1 MDDYNNSRNQI
12 SEIISKVKYRKVL
25 PILITIIFFVVSSY
39 VAFIVENPSQ
49 DADLLFYFYSGQEI
63 IYGDK
68 ENVHIFN
75 APVGWPVLLAATD
88 SIVKD
93 PFITAKLFSV
103 IFGSGIV
110 LMSYFII
117 RNIFEEKVAILG
129 QILIA
134 VTPLLHVEV
143 IITHSEML
151 PTFLIFMSFYFI
163 TKKQLLQKHIIL
175 CGVFLGLSFMLRPQ
189 SLLIAGGTMM
199 FIVFFV
205 KKQKKRILFYFMLF
219 FLLSISP
226 LLIYNISVTGNLI
239 DINPNFYA
247 TYSSGS
253 KSIQEISKNVIAQD
267 EPNQYNIKSIIN
279 NLKNYFDVYPKNLFY
294 HNSHNVF
301 NLGLGYDNFSTLPF
315 IPFSGILFVLGGIMG
330 VFKYDLRKIHFSWI
344 LGIPI
349 ILSIWLI
356 AINKIE
362 EYFLVPIIFPVVI
375 LGLLSIKKIDN
386 NILAL
391 LIPSLFF
398 MLSISMVIIGNGWD
412 MFGILIIPS
421 TFSAFFIIKIIPKI
435 ILKIQNKCKLKSHK
449 IIKITTLSIMLII
462 IIGIIIAN
470 LASSVMIEKNILFG
484 EPVDYHNL
492 LPLEQEYELNSS
504 KYVEIGEILSKEPD
518 IENKI
523 VMADNNNYAYYAN
536 SKYLWTQFNEGDEN
550 DTIESF
556 IKRENW
562 SNYEIKIGN
571 TVNIPPDR
579 NGIYD
584 PIPDYLIYDG
594 KLKHITKNLQ
604 ILENPNDPRIP
615 ENFELIYRS
624 DKTGIMIYKIE
635 SKMTFNLKN

>member
-1 MDDYNNSRNQI
+1 MNDHNNSTNQI
-12 SEIISKVKYRKVL
+12 SEIIFKSKYCKLL
-25 PILITIIFFVVSSY
+25 PIIITITFFVISSY
-39 VAFIVENPSQ
+39 VAFIVDSPSQ
-49 DADLLFYFYSGQEI
+49 DSDLLYYFYTGKEI

-68 ENVHIFN
+68 ENVEIFN
-75 APVGWPVLLAATD
+75 APVGWPVLLAAVD

-93 PFITAKLFSV
+93 PFITSKLFSV

-117 RNIFEEKVAILG
+117 RNVFGEKVAILG
-129 QILIA
+129 QSLIA
-134 VTPLLHVEV
+134 VTPLLHAEV
-143 IITHSEML
+143 IMTHSEML

-175 CGVFLGLSFMLRPQ
+175 CGAFLGLSFMLRPQ
-189 SLLIAGGTMM
+189 SLFIAVGTIM

-205 KKQKKRILFYFMLF
+205 KKQKKRIIFCFVLF
-219 FLLSISP
+219 FLLCISP

-239 DINPNFYA
+239 DNNPNLYA
-247 TYSSGS
+247 SMES
-253 KSIQEISKNVIAQD
+253 KSESNKEIFKNEVVQD
-267 EPNQYNIKSIIN
+267 GFNQDNIKNIIN
-279 NLKNYFDVYPKNLFY
+279 NLKNYFNTYPENLF
-294 HNSHNVF
+294 HNNSHYVF
-301 NLGLGYDNFSTLPF
+301 NLGLGHNNFSTLPF
-315 IPFSGILFVLGGIMG
+315 IPFSGILFILGGIMG
-330 VFKYDLRKIHFSWI
+330 VFKYDLRKIHFSWVF
-344 LGIPI
+344 GIPI

-356 AINKIE
+356 TINKIE
-362 EYFLVPIIFPVVI
+362 EYFLLPIIFPAVI
-375 LGLLSIKKIDN
+375 LGLFSIKKVDN

-398 MLSISMVIIGNGWD
+398 VLSISIVRIQSGWD

-435 ILKIQNKCKLKSHK
+435 ILKIQNKCKLKCHK
-449 IIKITTLSIMLII
+449 IIKKTTLSIMLII
-462 IIGIIIAN
+462 IIGIIITN
-470 LASSVMIEKNILFG
+470 VTSSVMLEKHLLFD

-492 LPLEQEYELNSS
+492 LPLEQEYELMSS
-504 KYVEIGEILSKEPD
+504 KYVEIGEILSKEPN

-523 VMADNNNYAYYAN
+523 VMANSNNYAHYAN
-536 SKYLWTQFNEGDEN
+536 SKFLYTQFNEGDKN

-562 SNYEIKIGN
+562 SKYEIKIAN

-594 KLKHITKNLQ
+594 NIDVKKNLQ
-604 ILENPNDPRIP
+604 VLKNPNDPRIP

-635 SKMTFNLKN
+635 

>member
-1 MDDYNNSRNQI
+1 MDDHNNSTNQI
-12 SEIISKVKYRKVL
+12 SGIISKVKYRKVL

-49 DADLLFYFYSGQEI
+49 DADLLFYFYNGQEI

-75 APVGWPVLLAATD
+75 APVGWPILLAATD

-117 RNIFEEKVAILG
+117 RNVFEEKVAILG
-129 QILIA
+129 QSLIA
-134 VTPLLHVEV
+134 VAPLLHAEV

-189 SLLIAGGTMM
+189 SLLIAGGIMM

-205 KKQKKRILFYFMLF
+205 KKQKKRIIFYFMLF

-239 DINPNFYA
+239 DNNPNFYA
-247 TYSSGS
+247 TYGS
-253 KSIQEISKNVIAQD
+253 DSESIQEIFKNKVTQD
-267 EPNQYNIKSIIN
+267 EPNQDNIKSIIN
-279 NLKNYFDVYPKNLFY
+279 NLKNYFDTYPKNLFY
-294 HNSHNVF
+294 NNSHFVF
-301 NLGLGYDNFSTLPF
+301 NLGLGYNNFSTLPF

-330 VFKYDLRKIHFSWI
+330 VFKYDFRKIHFSWI

-362 EYFLVPIIFPVVI
+362 EYVLVPIIFPVVI

-398 MLSISMVIIGNGWD
+398 MLSISPFIILSGWD

-449 IIKITTLSIMLII
+449 IIKKTALSIMLII

-470 LASSVMIEKNILFG
+470 LTSSVMIEKHLLFD

-492 LPLEQEYELNSS
+492 LPLKQEYELNAS

-523 VMADNNNYAYYAN
+523 VMADNNNYAHYAN

-562 SNYEIKIGN
+562 SNYEIKIAN

-594 KLKHITKNLQ
+594 NMDIKKNLQ

>member
-1 MDDYNNSRNQI
+1 MNDHNNSTDQI
-12 SEIISKVKYRKVL
+12 SEITFKSKYGKLL
-25 PILITIIFFVVSSY
+25 PILITITFFVISSY
-39 VAFIVENPSQ
+39 VAFVVDNPSQ
-49 DADLLFYFYSGQEI
+49 DSDLLYYFYSGQEI

-68 ENVHIFN
+68 ENVQIFN
-75 APVGWPVLLAATD
+75 APVGWPILLAAVD

-93 PFITAKLFSV
+93 PFITSKLFSV

-117 RNIFEEKVAILG
+117 RNVFGEKVAILG
-129 QILIA
+129 QSLIA
-134 VTPLLHVEV
+134 VTPLLHAEV
-143 IITHSEML
+143 IITHSEIL

-175 CGVFLGLSFMLRPQ
+175 CGAFLGLSFMLRPQ
-189 SLLIAGGTMM
+189 SLFIAVGTIM

-205 KKQKKRILFYFMLF
+205 KKQKKRIIFCFVLF
-219 FLLSISP
+219 FLLCISP

-239 DINPNFYA
+239 DNNPNLYA
-247 TYSSGS
+247 SIES
-253 KSIQEISKNVIAQD
+253 KSESNKEIFKNEVVQD
-267 EPNQYNIKSIIN
+267 GFNQDNIKNIIN
-279 NLKNYFDVYPKNLFY
+279 NLKNYFNTYPENLF
-294 HNSHNVF
+294 HNNSHYVF
-301 NLGLGYDNFSTLPF
+301 NLGLGHNNFSTLPF
-315 IPFSGILFVLGGIMG
+315 IPFSGILFILGGIMG
-330 VFKYDLRKIHFSWI
+330 VFKYDLRKIHFSWVF
-344 LGIPI
+344 GIPI

-356 AINKIE
+356 TINKIE
-362 EYFLVPIIFPVVI
+362 EYFLLPIIFPAVI
-375 LGLLSIKKIDN
+375 LGLFSIKKVDN

-398 MLSISMVIIGNGWD
+398 VLSISIVRIQSGWD

-435 ILKIQNKCKLKSHK
+435 ILKIQNKCKLKSYK
-449 IIKITTLSIMLII
+449 IIKKTTLSIMLII
-462 IIGIIIAN
+462 IIGIIITN
-470 LASSVMIEKNILFG
+470 VTSSVMLEKHLLFD

-492 LPLEQEYELNSS
+492 LPLEQEYELMSS
-504 KYVEIGEILSKEPD
+504 KYVEIGEILSKEPN

-523 VMADNNNYAYYAN
+523 VMANNNNYAHYAN
-536 SKYLWTQFNEGDEN
+536 SKFLYTQFNEGDKN

-562 SNYEIKIGN
+562 SKYEIKIAN

-624 DKTGIMIYKIE
+624 DKTGIMI
-635 SKMTFNLKN
+635 

>member
-1 MDDYNNSRNQI
+1 MDDHNNSTNQI

-117 RNIFEEKVAILG
+117 RNVFEEKVAILG

-253 KSIQEISKNVIAQD
+253 KSIQEISKNIIAQD

-279 NLKNYFDVYPKNLFY
+279 NLKNYFDAYPKNLFY

-362 EYFLVPIIFPVVI
+362 EYFLVPIIFPVII

-449 IIKITTLSIMLII
+449 IIKKTALSIMLTI

-470 LASSVMIEKNILFG
+470 LASSVMIEKNLLFS

>member
-1 MDDYNNSRNQI
+1 MNDHNNSTNQI
-12 SEIISKVKYRKVL
+12 SEIIFKSKYCKLL
-25 PILITIIFFVVSSY
+25 PIIITITFFVISSY
-39 VAFIVENPSQ
+39 VAFVVDNPSQ
-49 DADLLFYFYSGQEI
+49 DSDLLYYFYSGQEI

-68 ENVHIFN
+68 ENVQIFN
-75 APVGWPVLLAATD
+75 APVGWPILLAAVD

-93 PFITAKLFSV
+93 PFITSKLFSV

-117 RNIFEEKVAILG
+117 RNVFGEKVAILG
-129 QILIA
+129 QSLIA
-134 VTPLLHVEV
+134 VTPLLHAEV
-143 IITHSEML
+143 IMTHSEML

-175 CGVFLGLSFMLRPQ
+175 CGAFLGLSFMLRPQ
-189 SLLIAGGTMM
+189 SLFIAVGTIM

-205 KKQKKRILFYFMLF
+205 KKQKKRIIFCFVLF
-219 FLLSISP
+219 FLLCISP

-239 DINPNFYA
+239 DNNPNLYA
-247 TYSSGS
+247 SMES
-253 KSIQEISKNVIAQD
+253 KSESNKEIFKNEVVQD
-267 EPNQYNIKSIIN
+267 GFNQDNIKNIIN
-279 NLKNYFDVYPKNLFY
+279 NLKNYFNTYPENLF
-294 HNSHNVF
+294 HNNSHYVF
-301 NLGLGYDNFSTLPF
+301 NLGLGHNNFSTLPF
-315 IPFSGILFVLGGIMG
+315 IPFSGILFILGGIMG
-330 VFKYDLRKIHFSWI
+330 VFKYDLRKIHFSWVF
-344 LGIPI
+344 GIPI

-356 AINKIE
+356 TINKIE
-362 EYFLVPIIFPVVI
+362 EYFLLPIIFPAVI
-375 LGLLSIKKIDN
+375 LGLFSIKKVDN

-398 MLSISMVIIGNGWD
+398 VLSISIVRIQSGWD

-435 ILKIQNKCKLKSHK
+435 ILKIQNKCKLKCHK
-449 IIKITTLSIMLII
+449 IIKKTTLSIMLII
-462 IIGIIIAN
+462 IIGIIITN
-470 LASSVMIEKNILFG
+470 VTSSVMLEKHLLFD

-492 LPLEQEYELNSS
+492 LPLEQEYELMSS
-504 KYVEIGEILSKEPD
+504 KYVEIGEILSKEPN

-523 VMADNNNYAYYAN
+523 VMANNNNYAHYAN
-536 SKYLWTQFNEGDEN
+536 SKFLYTQFNEGDKN

-562 SNYEIKIGN
+562 SKYEIKIAN

-594 KLKHITKNLQ
+594 NIDVKKNLQ
-604 ILENPNDPRIP
+604 VLKNPNDPRIP

-635 SKMTFNLKN
+635 